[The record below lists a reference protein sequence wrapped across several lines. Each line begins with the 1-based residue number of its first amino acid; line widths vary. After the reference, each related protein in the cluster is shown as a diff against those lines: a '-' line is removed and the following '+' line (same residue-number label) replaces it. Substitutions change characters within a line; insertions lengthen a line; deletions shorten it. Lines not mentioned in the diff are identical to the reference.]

1 MTTKTANIHARI
13 QPSLKTRVENI
24 LHRLG
29 LSTSEAI
36 LLYFNQID
44 MQKSI
49 PFEVKIADVKV
60 PNKKTKN
67 SIIQARKDLGKRSF
81 SSTEDLIKS
90 LNAKN

>member
-36 LLYFNQID
+36 LLYFNQI
-44 MQKSI
+44 
-49 PFEVKIADVKV
+49 P
-60 PNKKTKN
+60 
-67 SIIQARKDLGKRSF
+67 
-81 SSTEDLIKS
+81 EDPGF
-90 LNAKN
+90 